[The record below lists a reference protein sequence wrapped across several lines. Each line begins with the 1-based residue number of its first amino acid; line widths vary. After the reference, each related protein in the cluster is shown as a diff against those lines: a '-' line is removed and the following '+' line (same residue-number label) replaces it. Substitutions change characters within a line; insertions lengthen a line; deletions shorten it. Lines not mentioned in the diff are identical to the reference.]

1 MEFFNYQIQ
10 LKENPKK
17 ESLNVKTYKEI
28 LKYLKNILM
37 KYMRKTSETTV
48 SSLTLK
54 NKEYILLT
62 KQFKEKFEQEMEG
75 LPKHLIRFVESYRGK
90 FNRKVYNHR
99 LYQSE
104 DVKLECVK
112 EWVNR
117 MFSDYQERIKQVYQ
131 DYLQEEDGKSEANN
145 YKLQHKT
152 LEDCAGELAIKFFP
166 LEDFLF
172 LSEEK
177 SKRREV
183 GEEKADFLL
192 ENGQQIVGSNF
203 DIDNWSDV
211 ITRGVS
217 SINQET
223 EDNPWVLWLV
233 VGVLFILFI
242 LMMIIFYFTF
252 SYGF

>member
-10 LKENPKK
+10 LIENPKK
-17 ESLNVKTYKEI
+17 ESLNIKTYKEI

-62 KQFKEKFEQEMEG
+62 KQFKENFEQEMEG
-75 LPKHLIRFVESYRGK
+75 LPKHLIRFVESYGGK
-90 FNRKVYNHR
+90 INRKIYNHR

-104 DVKLECVK
+104 DVKQECVK
-112 EWVNR
+112 EWVTQ

-131 DYLQEEDGKSEANN
+131 DYLQEDDKTEA

-152 LEDCAGELAIKFFP
+152 LEDCAGELTIKFFP
-166 LEDFLF
+166 LDDFLF

-183 GEEKADFLL
+183 GEEKVDFLL

-203 DIDNWSDV
+203 DIDNWSDA
-211 ITRGVS
+211 ITKGVS
-217 SINQET
+217 SINQQT
-223 EDNPWVLWLV
+223 EDNPWILWLV
-233 VGVLFILFI
+233 VGVLLILFI